1 MKDETRNFLIFLHN
15 NNLVNLKNIQDDN
28 VNGFQARVRLQKLLF
43 LAQARFSLPENYTYS
58 PYKHGPYSPMLASDS
73 YDLDLDSVDEIQEE
87 MHRFRNSYNL
97 PPEFDQDKFV
107 SLFVDKNNDW
117 LVIASSLIE
126 YKDNSADA
134 NRNTLIETVNRHKPN
149 YEKEYIENVFDQLS
163 REKLI
168 LTVMEEMEKIVNKNP
183 DIFRAL
189 AKEDISLIK

>member
-1 MKDETRNFLIFLHN
+1 M
-15 NNLVNLKNIQDDN
+15 
-28 VNGFQARVRLQKLLF
+28 
-43 LAQARFSLPENYTYS
+43 
-58 PYKHGPYSPMLASDS
+58 
-73 YDLDLDSVDEIQEE
+73 
-87 MHRFRNSYNL
+87 
-97 PPEFDQDKFV
+97 
-107 SLFVDKNNDW
+107 
-117 LVIASSLIE
+117 IE